1 MRCVWWGRLE
11 YENRFCFFGQAYAG
25 FFFIARALLFNGTS
39 EIDDFNKSVVEFCQ
53 TPWKVVSFRRNVA
66 IQGNFENG
74 RQVEQQQNMGTS
86 PNPCIYGVLKIVW
99 SYSIHQRLKSW

>member
-1 MRCVWWGRLE
+1 MKTDFL
-11 YENRFCFFGQAYAG
+11 FFGQAYAG

-53 TPWKVVSFRRNVA
+53 TPWEVVSFCRNVA
-66 IQGNFENG
+66 IQRNFETE

-86 PNPCIYGVLKIVW
+86 PNPCNYDVLRIVW
-99 SYSIHQRLKSW
+99 SYSIHEGLKSW